1 MQCFIANR
9 NLFSFCRDILEM
21 NGYGYGWSFATELMH
36 GYHHHKWNSCTP
48 WLHLLQ
54 HALLLRP
61 WQPASQVLALNR
73 QWSWTLGKKL
83 PKHRHSRIAQKWN
96 LNRSQWKRHVWI
108 ETPPCGVDFAGS
120 LQPQRF
126 QSTGNAV
133 LTLLW
138 SCQSLRNIS
147 TCSILR
153 DTFPPWHQFWTLST
167 RADLHSK
174 RVNSALTL
182 RGITHLVHSA
192 HSPSRCVPMSQSRMR
207 QKHHARCNSRITESF
222 LQIGHWDLTIPQTSY
237 WCKSTPKEL
246 VVETSSS
253 TSSTSPSSPSSCSPR
268 DLVWLELENR

>member
-1 MQCFIANR
+1 
-9 NLFSFCRDILEM
+9 M

-36 GYHHHKWNSCTP
+36 GYHHHKWISCTP

-61 WQPASQVLALNR
+61 WQPASQILALNR
-73 QWSWTLGKKL
+73 QWSWTSGKKL

-96 LNRSQWKRHVWI
+96 LNRSQWKRHIWI

-147 TCSILR
+147 TRSHLGINFGLFQPGLTSTARELTVRWHCVASRTWSILHILQVAVFR
-153 DTFPPWHQFWTLST
+153 WASLEWDENTMQDATP
-167 RADLHSK
+167 
-174 RVNSALTL
+174 
-182 RGITHLVHSA
+182 
-192 HSPSRCVPMSQSRMR
+192 
-207 QKHHARCNSRITESF
+207 ES
-222 LQIGHWDLTIPQTSY
+222 LKAV
-237 WCKSTPKEL
+237 CKLDIEI
-246 VVETSSS
+246 
-253 TSSTSPSSPSSCSPR
+253 
-268 DLVWLELENR
+268 

>member
-1 MQCFIANR
+1 MKLKPQPVKKTHLNWNAALWCR
-9 NLFSFCRDILEM
+9 FCWISAASKVSEHWKCCVD
-21 NGYGYGWSFATELMH
+21 FAL
-36 GYHHHKWNSCTP
+36 
-48 WLHLLQ
+48 
-54 HALLLRP
+54 
-61 WQPASQVLALNR
+61 
-73 QWSWTLGKKL
+73 KL
-83 PKHRHSRIAQKWN
+83 PKFAQ
-96 LNRSQWKRHVWI
+96 H
-108 ETPPCGVDFAGS
+108 FH
-120 LQPQRF
+120 
-126 QSTGNAV
+126 
-133 LTLLW
+133 
-138 SCQSLRNIS
+138 
-147 TCSILR
+147 
-153 DTFPPWHQFWTLST
+153 TFPPWHQFWTLST

-207 QKHHARCNSRITESF
+207 RKHHARCNSRITESC